1 MSEPFQCIEQVR
13 EAASATAESLVKLT
27 NAYKERI
34 GEIHDDVKALSYFAT
49 KNETTFI
56 KCIRCLKEVADKILE
71 IIDVL
76 YEVYYYWSQD
86 TQNIRE
92 DLTEVKDTGPL
103 RNWIEN
109 LQRKLKAFEKKH
121 EEYEELLKN
130 LQIEDVLLKAIE
142 ECKNKETDIDDKRL
156 KTQVVG
162 KASATGLLGLGI
174 TGIVGTAVGISTF
187 GIAPI
192 IAVVTFAGAA
202 SAVLLAGGAA
212 VVTSRYADSYTDAAN
227 KLRAL
232 NQKFNEVDKIL
243 QNHLKDDV
251 SSLTREVNKLA
262 RVLDDVDIEANKS
275 YNTENRHLLQ
285 AFELLEYFGIE
296 LEAKLSVV
304 TATAKAANEKL
315 QASCAI
321 VDGATML
328 ITEETL
334 S

>member
-1 MSEPFQCIEQVR
+1 
-13 EAASATAESLVKLT
+13 
-27 NAYKERI
+27 
-34 GEIHDDVKALSYFAT
+34 
-49 KNETTFI
+49 
-56 KCIRCLKEVADKILE
+56 
-71 IIDVL
+71 
-76 YEVYYYWSQD
+76 
-86 TQNIRE
+86 
-92 DLTEVKDTGPL
+92 
-103 RNWIEN
+103 
-109 LQRKLKAFEKKH
+109 
-121 EEYEELLKN
+121 
-130 LQIEDVLLKAIE
+130 
-142 ECKNKETDIDDKRL
+142 
-156 KTQVVG
+156 
-162 KASATGLLGLGI
+162 
-174 TGIVGTAVGISTF
+174 VGISTF

-192 IAVVTFAGAA
+192 IAVATVAGAA
-202 SAVLLAGGAA
+202 SVVSLAGGTATA
-212 VVTSRYADSYTDAAN
+212 VAISRIANSYTDAAN

-315 QASCAI
+315 QASCLI
-321 VDGATML
+321 VDGATIL